1 MKTFQSPASVSTAD
15 ALRRLERSVI
25 YRFGTFELSTLPLR
39 LSRAGRLITLQ
50 PQPARALKLLI
61 EHRGKIVTREM
72 LRDHLWGKGTFLD
85 HEQGI
90 NFALRKIRIALG
102 DSPSAPDF
110 IETVPRLGYRFVA
123 DIEEVSPAS
132 AGSTRAAR
140 ATEQPPER
148 PDGPTEQSMDRSE
161 RPARTRRSGLLGRYP
176 TASCAGRHRRNTQKR
191 QCRSWS

>member
-1 MKTFQSPASVSTAD
+1 MKTFQSPASVSTTD
-15 ALRRLERSVI
+15 AIRRQERSML
-25 YRFGTFELSTLPLR
+25 YRFGAFELSTLPLR
-39 LSRAGRLITLQ
+39 LSRAGELITLQ

-61 EHRGKIVTREM
+61 ENRGQIVTREM

-102 DSPSAPDF
+102 DSPSAPSF

-123 DIEEVSPAS
+123 EIEEVSATS
-132 AGSTRAAR
+132 ARMPLLAQP
-140 ATEQPPER
+140 TEPEPEPQAERPER
-148 PDGPTEQSMDRSE
+148 LI
-161 RPARTRRSGLLGRYP
+161 RPHRSGLLGRRP
-176 TASCAGRHRRNTQKR
+176 TASCSGRRRRRMQRR